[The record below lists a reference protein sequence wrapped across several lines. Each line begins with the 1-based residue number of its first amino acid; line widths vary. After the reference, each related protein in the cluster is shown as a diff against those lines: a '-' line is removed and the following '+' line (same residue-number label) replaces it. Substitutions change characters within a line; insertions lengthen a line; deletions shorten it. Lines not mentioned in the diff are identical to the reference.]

1 MSHAYMPISITL
13 KDRRCLVVGGGQVA
27 LRKVETLLDYDCHI
41 TVVAPEVTGKLEMFD
56 RHQRLKLEKRPYKS
70 PEAGEYQL
78 VISASDDEAVNKQV
92 SDDSRKAGV
101 LVNVAD
107 APALCDF
114 IFPAVVR
121 RDCLTAAI
129 STDGKAPFMSGH
141 LRHVLEAIF
150 PAHWEKL
157 MQLAAAYRIQVHKRW
172 GSDMLRK
179 NAAFERFVEADWN
192 TMLKEMSDD
201 EVTYRLQQM
210 MELEPAPEPASDQAE
225 PGSEKET

>member
-1 MSHAYMPISITL
+1 MTHTYMPISMTM
-13 KDRRCLVVGGGQVA
+13 KGRNCLVVGGGHVA
-27 LRKVETLLDYDCHI
+27 LRKVETLLDYDTQV
-41 TVVAPEVTGKLEMFD
+41 TVIAPEVDAKLEMFEKHN
-56 RHQRLKLEKRPYKS
+56 RIKIEKRPYKT
-70 PEAGEYQL
+70 PEAADYGF
-78 VISASDDEAVNKQV
+78 VISASDDMALNKQV
-92 SDDSRKAGV
+92 SEDCRQAGV

-150 PAHWEKL
+150 PQHWEKL
-157 MQLAAAYRIQVHKRW
+157 MQQATAYRKMVHERW
-172 GSDMLRK
+172 GDDMLRK
-179 NAAFERFVEADWN
+179 TASFERFVEADWK

-201 EVTYRLQQM
+201 ELQYRLEQM
-210 MELEPAPEPASDQAE
+210 MELEPEPETGPDTPAE
-225 PGSEKET
+225 